1 MGTQTWLA
9 SDYEVISEILLD
21 KISNQ
26 RLGASHDRLF
36 ASIYGREQV
45 YRV

>member
-1 MGTQTWLA
+1 MVTQTWLA

-26 RLGASHDRLF
+26 WLGAHRDRLF

-45 YRV
+45 H